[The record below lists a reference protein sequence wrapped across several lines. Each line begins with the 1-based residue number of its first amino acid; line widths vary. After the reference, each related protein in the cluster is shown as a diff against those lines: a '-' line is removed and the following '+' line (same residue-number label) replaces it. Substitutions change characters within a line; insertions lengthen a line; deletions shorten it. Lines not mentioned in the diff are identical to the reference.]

1 MVELVKKPDILL
13 PWKQLEGVVTSVS
26 SPMDDI
32 QSISPMTIRALRG
45 GESRAAFAARL
56 GVTANTVYRWE
67 LPDDATEARRPR
79 GSALAR
85 LLSLGGT
92 SPNVGP
98 ESALTDAIATI
109 HRALGTDFVHADEA
123 LFRAASANAG
133 SVDARA
139 VLAAG
144 SALTE
149 TLLRSNARAA
159 MMLLAPA
166 LADVEVGRTSPRA
179 AAWVHAAAAQL
190 HAMSDGRVFDVGRV
204 HAHARRAD
212 ELAGRDADVARWLGA
227 HATFH
232 AAMQLAD
239 DDFVSR
245 ALQRFEEIFVD
256 LPLVLALH
264 QSEVRAIALMLA
276 GQPTAAREAFGE
288 VVASA
293 RDKGLPVVEA
303 RALTLLALRQLD
315 ELAPPAGVLELAERA
330 AQLAR
335 EARLGPGAHTIFGA
349 RARAEALLRLGR
361 TEEIFQTFA
370 ELDAEMEAAR
380 FPAVAAVPTRVRG
393 LFLTG
398 RHAEIPQIADG
409 LRAATVP
416 SMRGAC
422 DAFAAWADAMHSL
435 ATDEEGEATIERFRD
450 AERKSTRWNFLQRDV
465 LVFGCTAHILYGS
478 EAEAASAIRRAKR
491 FLDRFPSP
499 WCAAHLRR
507 LEGTMLAAR
516 GNTVMGRTLLEAAI
530 ATFGLAGD
538 RPDEA
543 LSRHTL
549 AAIGCGLGEAG
560 AEARAEETQ
569 KMITDLGL
577 VEPIGIRRGVERI
590 RAARSELAR
599 ARSGAT
605 AELAAARLVVP
616 IQRLTVRG
624 MSAEMMLHE
633 LALVLEELL
642 GRAPGS
648 IRVEELA
655 EGGRATALVGE
666 SADGASFEWAE
677 FGDGA
682 GRRLRV
688 GAAGPLDEGEVS
700 ALTILATLVGLALAA
715 APRPAPSEAR
725 GGDGDARAE
734 IGGFVGVSSA
744 ARKLRAE
751 VTRLSR
757 TRATVVVVGES
768 GTGKELVAR
777 ALHEASPRAA
787 GPYVAFNCATV
798 PRDLF
803 EGQLFGYRRGAF
815 TGATTD
821 HLGVLRA
828 AEGGTIFLD
837 EIGELPLDVQP
848 KLLRFLENAEV
859 FPLGEKRPLRV
870 DVRVVAATHRDLA
883 ELVRRGAFREDLYYR
898 LAVVTLDVPPLRAR
912 REDVAPLARH
922 FLRVLAAPG
931 DPPILSPDAVRRLE
945 AHPWPGNVRELRNV
959 MERTLALAGPDA
971 RSFLDAGQLKL

>member
-1 MVELVKKPDILL
+1 ME
-13 PWKQLEGVVTSVS
+13 
-26 SPMDDI
+26 DI
-32 QSISPMTIRALRG
+32 QSVSASTIRALRG
-45 GESRAAFAARL
+45 AESRAAFAARL

-67 LPDDATEARRPR
+67 LPEGAAEARRPR
-79 GSALAR
+79 GAALSR
-85 LLSLGGT
+85 LLALGGGART
-92 SPNVGP
+92 DGP
-98 ESALTDAIATI
+98 ESALTEAIATL
-109 HRALGTDFVHADEA
+109 HRALGTDFARADEE
-123 LFRAASANAG
+123 LFRAATAQTGETSI
-133 SVDARA
+133 DARA

-144 SALTE
+144 SALVE
-149 TLLRSNARAA
+149 SVLRSNARGA

-190 HAMSDGRVFDVGRV
+190 HAMPDGRVFDVGRV

-212 ELAGRDADVARWLGA
+212 ELAGRDGDVARWIGA

-239 DDFVSR
+239 DDFVAR
-245 ALQRFEEIFVD
+245 ALQRFEEINVD

-264 QSEVRAIALMLA
+264 RSEVRAIALILA
-276 GQPTAAREAFGE
+276 GQPSAAREAFGE
-288 VVASA
+288 VVAHA
-293 RDKGLPVVEA
+293 RDKGLAIVEA
-303 RALTLLALRQLD
+303 RALTLLSLRQLD
-315 ELAPPAGVLELAERA
+315 ELAAPSGVLELTERA
-330 AQLAR
+330 SRLAR
-335 EARLGPGAHTIFGA
+335 EAHLGPGAHTIFGA
-349 RARAEALLRLGR
+349 RARAEAQLRLGR
-361 TEEIFQTFA
+361 TEEIFATFA
-370 ELDAEMEAAR
+370 ALDSEMDAVR
-380 FPAVAAVPTRVRG
+380 FPAVASVPSRVRA

-398 RHAEIPQIADG
+398 RQAEIPAIADA
-409 LRAATVP
+409 LRAANVP

-422 DAFAAWADAMHSL
+422 DAFAAWADAMYAL
-435 ATDEEGEATIERFRD
+435 AVDQDGETTIERFRD
-450 AERKSTRWNFLQRDV
+450 VERKSTRWNFLQRDA
-465 LVFGCTAHILYGS
+465 LVFGCTAYILYGS
-478 EAEAASAIRRAKR
+478 EAEAASAIRRAQR

-543 LSRHTL
+543 LARHTL
-549 AAIGCGLGEAG
+549 AAVACGLGEPG
-560 AEARAEETQ
+560 AETRAKETETA
-569 KMITDLGL
+569 IRELGL
-577 VEPIGIRRGVERI
+577 VEPLGIRRGVERI

-599 ARSGAT
+599 SRAQAT
-605 AELAAARLVVP
+605 HELAASRLVVP

-624 MSAEMMLHE
+624 MSAEMMLSE

-642 GRAPGS
+642 GRPAGAV
-648 IRVEELA
+648 RVEELA
-655 EGGRATALVGE
+655 EGGRVTSLVGD
-666 SADGASFEWAE
+666 ATTDGSSYEWAE

-688 GAAGPLDEGEVS
+688 GAAGPLSEGELS
-700 ALTILATLVGLALAA
+700 ALAILATLVGLALAA
-715 APRPAPSEAR
+715 APRPAPSENR
-725 GGDGDARAE
+725 SGSGDALAD
-734 IGGFVGVSSA
+734 IGGFVGVSA
-744 ARKLRAE
+744 MARKLRAE
-751 VTRLSR
+751 VARLSR
-757 TRATVVVVGES
+757 TRATVVIVGES

-777 ALHEASPRAA
+777 ALHDASPRAA

-815 TGATTD
+815 TGATSD
-821 HLGVLRA
+821 HVGVLRA

-898 LAVVTLDVPPLRAR
+898 LAVVTLDVPPLRER
-912 REDVAPLARH
+912 RDDVAPLARH
-922 FLRVLAAPG
+922 FLRTLTAPT
-931 DPPILSPDAVRRLE
+931 DPPILAPDAVRRLE
-945 AHPWPGNVRELRNV
+945 AHAWPGNVRELRNV
-959 MERTLALAGPDA
+959 MERTLALAAPDG
-971 RSFLDAGQLKL
+971 RTRVLDASQLKL